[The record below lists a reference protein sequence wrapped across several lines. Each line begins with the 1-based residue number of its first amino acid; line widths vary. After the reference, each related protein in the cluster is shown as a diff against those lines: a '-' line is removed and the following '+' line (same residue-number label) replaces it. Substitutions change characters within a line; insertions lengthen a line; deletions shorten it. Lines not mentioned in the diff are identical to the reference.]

1 MSVVHTLSHASLAPL
16 AAAGAALLPETQ
28 GVRVSGLSLEI
39 WTDDAPADA
48 VRCAIEHVEAAWRS
62 RKSRS
67 LAAFAE
73 AQAAQDKADRARTD
87 ANRRKRAEIART
99 LWAEYSRACA
109 EVDAA
114 ETRLAA
120 LRALLGA

>member
-1 MSVVHTLSHASLAPL
+1 MSVVHTLSHASLAPF
-16 AAAGAALLPETQ
+16 AAAGAALLPDTQ
-28 GVRVSGLSLEI
+28 GVRVSGVNLEI
-39 WTDDAPADA
+39 WTENAPTDT
-48 VRCAIEHVEAAWRS
+48 VQCAIEHVEAAWRS

-67 LAAFAE
+67 LAAYAE
-73 AQAAQDKADRARTD
+73 AQAAQRKANRARTD
-87 ANRRKRAEIART
+87 AKRQKGTEIARA

-114 ETRLAA
+114 EDRLKT